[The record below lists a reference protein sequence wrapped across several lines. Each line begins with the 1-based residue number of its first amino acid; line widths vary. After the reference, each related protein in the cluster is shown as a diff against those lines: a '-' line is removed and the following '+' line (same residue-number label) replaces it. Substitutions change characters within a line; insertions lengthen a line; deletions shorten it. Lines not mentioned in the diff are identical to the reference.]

1 MNKSP
6 PLIRVQKT
14 SSADE
19 VSQSRWCNAHLS
31 AFAAGIGTL
40 FALHKQV
47 AGLHRAG
54 PSATLD
60 KAVFGFLFEDYSST
74 GFFPRQP
81 QKQRKLLCVFADTR
95 MRLACGF

>member
-1 MNKSP
+1 LNSSNVE
-6 PLIRVQKT
+6 IQKT

-19 VSQSRWCNAHLS
+19 VFKTRWLIAHLS

-47 AGLHRAG
+47 AGLHRAV

-60 KAVFGFLFEDYSST
+60 KAVCSFLFE
-74 GFFPRQP
+74 
-81 QKQRKLLCVFADTR
+81 VIVA
-95 MRLACGF
+95 

>member
-1 MNKSP
+1 MFGYK
-6 PLIRVQKT
+6 KT

-19 VSQSRWCNAHLS
+19 VSLDRWCNAHLS

-60 KAVFGFLFEDYSST
+60 KAVFGFLFAL
-74 GFFPRQP
+74 F
-81 QKQRKLLCVFADTR
+81 
-95 MRLACGF
+95 